1 MSRRGGVRKW
11 VLEYAPQ
18 VIEIGEV
25 VSTRIILNRL
35 IDTHGVGH
43 SLLPLNVT
51 ALGNLMRACG
61 NIEGIPQSNG
71 GKHWRRVE

>member
-11 VLEYAPQ
+11 VVEYAPQ

-25 VSTRIILNRL
+25 VSSKTIHERL
-35 IDTHGVGH
+35 LEQHGVGH

-51 ALGNLMRACG
+51 ALGIFMRACS
-61 NIEGIPQSNG
+61 NIEGIRQSNG
-71 GKHWRRVE
+71 GKHWRRIE

>member
-1 MSRRGGVRKW
+1 MSRRGGVRTW
-11 VLEYAPQ
+11 VVKYAPQ

-25 VSTRIILNRL
+25 VSTRTILNRL

-51 ALGNLMRACG
+51 ALGNLIRACS

-71 GKHWRRVE
+71 GKLWRRLE